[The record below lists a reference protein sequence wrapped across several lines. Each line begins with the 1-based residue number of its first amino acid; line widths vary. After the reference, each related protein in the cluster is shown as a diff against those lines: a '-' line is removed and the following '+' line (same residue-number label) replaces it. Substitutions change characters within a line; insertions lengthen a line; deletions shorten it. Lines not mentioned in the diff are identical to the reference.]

1 MASAPRRRALS
12 GPAPE
17 GSGEGAQLGVL
28 QGCGD
33 LTESHIC
40 VFEQLTCNLEA
51 DFISHLS
58 ERKTFHT
65 QVTVQGAAV
74 HRKKASYCVGR
85 TGSPEQFGTKN
96 STQIT
101 GN

>member
-1 MASAPRRRALS
+1 MISAPRRRTLS

-28 QGCGD
+28 QGCSD
-33 LTESHIC
+33 LTESH
-40 VFEQLTCNLEA
+40 VRVLQKLARNLEA

-58 ERKTFHT
+58 ERETFGP

-74 HRKKASYCVGR
+74 H
-85 TGSPEQFGTKN
+85 
-96 STQIT
+96 
-101 GN
+101 